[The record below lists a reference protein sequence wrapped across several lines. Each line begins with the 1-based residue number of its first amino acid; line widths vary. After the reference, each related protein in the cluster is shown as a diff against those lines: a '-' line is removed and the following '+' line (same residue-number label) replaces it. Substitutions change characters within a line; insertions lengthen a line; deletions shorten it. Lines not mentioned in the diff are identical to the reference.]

1 MFFRIIFLL
10 LLVQTAFAQKEVSV
24 LMDSL
29 AQTSSENE
37 KARLSI
43 KIASKLA
50 NDDWERALNYMDV
63 AKESALKSKSEKT
76 LADFYNALGNI
87 YFTKD
92 ALDIALEHYLKAYDF
107 YENRPA
113 SERFKLENN
122 LAIVYARTDNNEK
135 ALVYFK
141 KVYNSQKE
149 KSDTL
154 NLAKILNNMGSLFL
168 DREVDSSL
176 VYFKKSLQLSQ
187 NIADPDLKMFLHT
200 NLARCYI
207 RKDMPDIAKMYFS
220 KAIADVENGV
230 NPRGAAWLYN
240 ELSEFYLDAEMPDSV
255 VYFAEKAVKNLDS
268 VAPFGFE
275 QQRAVGF
282 LYKGYIAKGEFEKA
296 ATYFE
301 KYSAIGD
308 TLNLEDK
315 RVNVEKLLIGEEYRN
330 KEKIR
335 ELEESKRESRNYII
349 LLGLLALLL
358 FLGMLLYR
366 FRNKLKRAEL
376 EKQLA
381 NAKQKELNTNL
392 ELKNK
397 ELIGKAMI
405 EMHRTEIIEDILND
419 LKEIKLK
426 AAKKETQNAID
437 YIVKRLKRDTSSNV
451 WEEFELRFEQV
462 HESFYNNLTEK
473 HPDLTSRD
481 KRLCALLKL
490 NLTSKEIAQITGQSS
505 KSVENA
511 RTRLRKKLDITNSH
525 TDLSAYLSSFG

>member
-1 MFFRIIFLL
+1 MIFRLILFL
-10 LLVQTAFAQKEVSV
+10 LLVQTVVAQEGVSV

-29 AQTSSENE
+29 AQTSSESGR
-37 KARLSI
+37 ARWSME
-43 KIASKLA
+43 IAAKLA

-63 AKESALKSKSEKT
+63 AKESAIKSDSEKT
-76 LADFYNALGNI
+76 VADFYKSLGNI

-92 ALDIALEHYLKAYDF
+92 ALDIALEHYLKAYEF
-107 YENRPA
+107 YESHPD
-113 SERFKLENN
+113 SDRFKLENN

-135 ALVYFK
+135 ALFYFR

-200 NLARCYI
+200 NLARCYV
-207 RKDMPDIAKMYFS
+207 RKENPNMAKMYF
-220 KAIADVENGV
+220 KEAIADVDKGV

-240 ELSEFYLDAEMPDSV
+240 ELSEFYLNAKIPDSV

-282 LYKGYIAKGEFEKA
+282 LYKGYIGKGDFEKA
-296 ATYFE
+296 STYFE
-301 KYSAIGD
+301 KYCAIGD

-335 ELEESKRESRNYII
+335 ELEESKRQSRNYII
-349 LLGLLALLL
+349 LLGLITLLL
-358 FLGMLLYR
+358 ILGMLLYR

-381 NAKQKELNTNL
+381 TAKQTELNTNL
-392 ELKNK
+392 QLKNK
-397 ELIGKAMI
+397 ELIGKAMV

-437 YIVKRLKRDTSSNV
+437 YIAKRLKRDTSTNI

-462 HESFYNNLTEK
+462 HESFYENLTEK

-490 NLTSKEIAQITGQSS
+490 NLTSKEIAQIAGLSS

-511 RTRLRKKLDITNSH
+511 RTRLRKKLDITNLH
-525 TDLSAYLSSFG
+525 TDLSAYLSNFG